1 MRCSHRIFLIYSC
14 FLRTSFFF
22 VLMTKSMESKK
33 GDKKSQVLL
42 SAKLKLELTE
52 KLESGVSVAVIMYR
66 ATDKNKMV
74 LNVRKESQIFTNIN
88 P

>member
-1 MRCSHRIFLIYSC
+1 
-14 FLRTSFFF
+14 
-22 VLMTKSMESKK
+22 MESKK

>member
-1 MRCSHRIFLIYSC
+1 
-14 FLRTSFFF
+14 
-22 VLMTKSMESKK
+22 MTKSMESKK

-42 SAKLKLELTE
+42 SVKLKLELTE

-66 ATDKNKMV
+66 ATTDKNKMV
-74 LNVRKESQIFTNIN
+74 LNVRKESQIFTNII